1 MLEYLGLGNNNLSNL
16 ELLEKMLSKIGKK
29 NISKEQA
36 VEYEAK
42 VKEKIQIIEK
52 NKKLRTLK
60 KPEAFVPVLDP
71 MTEKEGQNCIYFNSR
86 MQFINLMENNFE
98 VEVIDVL
105 RNSLASA
112 IDLMFSVE
120 RNKVMFQ
127 NMEKLRMLN
136 GHKIFI

>member
-1 MLEYLGLGNNNLSNL
+1 
-16 ELLEKMLSKIGKK
+16 MLSKIGKK

-36 VEYEAK
+36 AEYEAK
-42 VKEKIQIIEK
+42 VKEKFQIIEK

-60 KPEAFVPVLDP
+60 KPESFVPVLDP
-71 MTEKEGQNCIYFNSR
+71 MTEKDGQNFIYFNSR

-120 RNKVMFQ
+120 RNKVIFQ
-127 NMEKLRMLN
+127 NIEKLRMLN